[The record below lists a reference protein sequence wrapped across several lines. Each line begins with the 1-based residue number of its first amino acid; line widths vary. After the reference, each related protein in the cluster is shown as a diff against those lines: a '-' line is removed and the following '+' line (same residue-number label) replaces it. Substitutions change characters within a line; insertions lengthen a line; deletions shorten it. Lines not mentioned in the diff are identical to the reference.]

1 MRSIITWLKAARAS
15 FFTTSFVSILLGTS
29 IAFSETGHIAW
40 IRALLALGG
49 VAACHAGSNL
59 VNDYYD
65 HLSTNDDINEY
76 RSPFNGGSGCIQEG
90 IVAPLSMRNAGLLCY
105 FISIVFGI
113 ILSSLLNIWGLLL
126 VLLGIAFGFSYSRFP
141 GLSYYGL
148 GELMVGISFGPL
160 IVASVYYAQMGYIS
174 HLAVVASLP
183 IGLLVAAV
191 VYINQFPDYEADKG
205 ANKKNLVVRLGR
217 RRALPYY
224 YLLLGTAYLI
234 IFLGVLYRILPP
246 IAIIV
251 FLTLPFA
258 VAAAYW
264 AAKWYEKPKQ
274 ILPANACT
282 VAIHVVVGI
291 LLIAA
296 FTWNAF

>member
-126 VLLGIAFGFSYSRFP
+126 VLL
-141 GLSYYGL
+141 GL